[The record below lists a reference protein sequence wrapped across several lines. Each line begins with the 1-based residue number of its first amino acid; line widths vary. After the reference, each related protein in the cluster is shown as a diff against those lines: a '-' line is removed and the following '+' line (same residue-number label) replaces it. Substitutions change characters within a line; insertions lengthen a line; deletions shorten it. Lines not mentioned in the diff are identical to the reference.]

1 MKLCHHGAVPALEKV
16 RFVRAQGQSAKD
28 LAAENGKSNE
38 KLSIHD
44 EGGREDALFERN
56 FN

>member
-44 EGGREDALFERN
+44 ERGREDALFERN